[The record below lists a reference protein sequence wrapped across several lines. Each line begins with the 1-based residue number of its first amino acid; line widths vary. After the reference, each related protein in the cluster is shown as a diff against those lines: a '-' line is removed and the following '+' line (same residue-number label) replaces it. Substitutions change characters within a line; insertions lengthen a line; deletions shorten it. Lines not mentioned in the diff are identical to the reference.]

1 LTGCTNFIKIFKVRL
16 SYIYES
22 RRQGMKTF
30 LRHIKPVVLLGALA
44 TSLPSMAADRTIMVL
59 QALTGG
65 AAFVGVPAVEGM
77 KLAAAELNAKN
88 FFGGDKLNV
97 VVVDSATDRGQA
109 MAAVTRA
116 ANDPSVLA
124 VLGPTTAPEA
134 LPSASIAND
143 LKITMMPMTNASAV
157 LKVGPWSFISA
168 QTAETTMPLL
178 GDYVVNTLKVKSCA
192 AIYFSDNDAYVELG
206 RLFRAH
212 TEPKGLK
219 FVEYIGVRSADTDF
233 SAVSTR
239 VVAAKPECV
248 LFFTLGPVA
257 ANLAIQLK
265 QAGLPASVKLVGQ
278 TGVAS
283 PQLVTIGGAA
293 VEGLVFNSD
302 WTPGGSTPVGK
313 AFAEAY
319 KKATGKDAD
328 NWAALGYSYMTVLAT
343 AVKNAGP
350 NPTREKVRDALTN
363 SKNVPVPVGA
373 GQYSFEPGSRLPK
386 YGNAFLTIKNG
397 QFVAAP
403 Q

>member
-1 LTGCTNFIKIFKVRL
+1 MNRRTRL
-16 SYIYES
+16 ARSIAIGLS
-22 RRQGMKTF
+22 
-30 LRHIKPVVLLGALA
+30 LA
-44 TSLPSMAADRTIMVL
+44 TVAALPALAADRTIVVL
-59 QALTGG
+59 QAMTGG

-88 FFGGDKLNV
+88 FLGADKLNII
-97 VVVDSATDRGQA
+97 VVDSATDRGQA
-109 MAAVTRA
+109 MAAVTRY
-116 ANDPSVLA
+116 ANDPNVLA
-124 VLGPTTAPEA
+124 ILGPTTAPEA
-134 LPSASIAND
+134 VPSASVAND
-143 LKITMMPMTNASAV
+143 LKIPMMPMTNAAAV

-168 QTAETTMPLL
+168 QTAETTMPIL
-178 GDYVVNTLKVKSCA
+178 GDYVVNNLKVKSCA
-192 AIYFSDNDAYVELG
+192 AIHFSDNEAYVDLA

-219 FVEYIGVRSADTDF
+219 FVEYIGVRSNDTDF

-257 ANLAIQLK
+257 ANLAIQLR
-265 QAGLPASVKLVGQ
+265 QAGLPSSVKLVGQ

-283 PQLVTIGGAA
+283 PQLVKIGGAA

-302 WTPGGSTPVGK
+302 WTPGGSTPMGK
-313 AFAEAY
+313 AFAESY
-319 KKATGKDAD
+319 KKTTGKDAD
-328 NWAALGYSYMTVLAT
+328 NWAALGYSYMTVMAT

-363 SKNVPVPVGA
+363 TRNVPVPVGA
-373 GQYSFEPGSRLPK
+373 GAYSFEPGSRLPR
-386 YGNAFLTIKNG
+386 YGNAFLTIRNG
-397 QFVAAP
+397 EFVAAP